1 MDSDDKSFGPR
12 IPKVAKVKKPTSQK
26 AIKATENAG
35 KSLQELGLESFDVVE
50 IHRSE
55 IQKAPYN
62 PRVLN
67 DAERR
72 HLKAGLSRHG
82 MVAPVTW
89 NARTG
94 NLVGGHQRVGQLDAL
109 AGTSDYRLR
118 VAKIDVDEG
127 REKELNILLNN
138 PNAMGDWDLGALESM
153 LRDDALDLGGAG
165 FDTADV
171 FKLFGSSPLE
181 ERSTSEELTALAE
194 KVREARDRYD
204 AIKKS
209 NGGKR
214 DREDFY
220 LVVCFKDTDDLT
232 DFLASAGLPDNRYQ
246 SGAELRRLTGLAGFG
261 EDESGG

>member
-1 MDSDDKSFGPR
+1 MDPDEKTSGP
-12 IPKVAKVKKPTSQK
+12 AKPRAKKAK
-26 AIKATENAG
+26 ALAENAG
-35 KSLQELGLESFDVVE
+35 KSLQDMGLESFDVVE
-50 IHRSE
+50 IHRGQ
-55 IQKAPYN
+55 IKRAPYN

-72 HLKAGLSRHG
+72 HLKAGLARHG

-89 NARTG
+89 NEASG
-94 NLVGGHQRVGQLDAL
+94 NLVGGHQRLSQLDAL
-109 AGTSDYRLR
+109 AGTEDYRLR

-138 PNAMGDWDLGALESM
+138 PNAMGDWDLGALEAL
-153 LRDDALDLGGAG
+153 LRDDSIDLGGAG

-171 FKLFGSSPLE
+171 FRLFGSGPLE
-181 ERSTSEELTALAE
+181 ERSSVDELTELAQ
-194 KVREARDRYD
+194 KVRDARDRYD

-220 LVVCFKDTDDLT
+220 IVVCFKDTDDLT

-246 SGAELRRLTGLAGFG
+246 SGAELRRLAGLASP
-261 EDESGG
+261 E

>member
-1 MDSDDKSFGPR
+1 MDPSD
-12 IPKVAKVKKPTSQK
+12 PKARPAKVRPKKAKPP
-26 AIKATENAG
+26 AENAG
-35 KSLQELGLESFDVVE
+35 KTLQDMGLETFDVVE

-72 HLKAGLSRHG
+72 HLKAGLARHG
-82 MVAPVTW
+82 LVAPVTW

-138 PNAMGDWDLGALESM
+138 PNAMGDWDLGALEAM
-153 LRDDALDLGGAG
+153 LRDDSIELEGAG
-165 FDTADV
+165 FDSADV
-171 FKLFGSSPLE
+171 FRLFGSSPLE
-181 ERSTSEELTALAE
+181 ERASVEELNALAQ
-194 KVREARDRYD
+194 KVRDARDRYD
-204 AIKKS
+204 AIRQS

-232 DFLASAGLPDNRYQ
+232 DFLAAAGLPDNRYQ
-246 SGAELRRLTGLAGFG
+246 SGADMRRLTGLGAEG
-261 EDESGG
+261 

>member
-1 MDSDDKSFGPR
+1 MDPDDKTSGPSK
-12 IPKVAKVKKPTSQK
+12 PKAKKAKPP
-26 AIKATENAG
+26 AANAG
-35 KSLQELGLESFDVVE
+35 KSLQDMGLEAFDVVE

-55 IQKAPYN
+55 IKKAPYN

-72 HLKAGLSRHG
+72 HLKAGISRHG

-153 LRDDALDLGGAG
+153 LRDDSIDLSGAG
-165 FDTADV
+165 FDSADV
-171 FKLFGSSPLE
+171 FRLFGASPLE
-181 ERSTSEELTALAE
+181 ERSSVEELNALAD

-204 AIKKS
+204 SIKKS

-220 LVVCFKDTDDLT
+220 IVVCFKDTADLT
-232 DFLASAGLPDNRYQ
+232 EFLTSSGLPDNRYQ
-246 SGAELRRLTGLAGFG
+246 SGAELRRLTGLAAP
-261 EDESGG
+261 E